1 MLEPVLAVSER
12 ARLLNR
18 PSIRSVA
25 AEPLLAAELVL
36 PLEAADVRAVGAE
49 ARAPLRLAEDER
61 AVPEPDLAR
70 VPEPDL
76 ARVPEPDLARVPE
89 PDLARVG
96 EPDLAGVPEPDLAR
110 VAELPEVPELRCER
124 EAGADLRAP
133 ADDFVLRAALE
144 PEPFLAALEL
154 RAVDLRADERAPEV
168 EPPPAAE
175 LPLDE
180 PLVRRREVDPEEPW
194 LAPDEVR
201 CLDVLRREAPL

>member
-61 AVPEPDLAR
+61 A